1 MTKKATPTPSAK
13 AKTVEPAAPQKLVKT
28 KVATAAAKK
37 PVASPEIQDMGDGMV
52 AVWPKN
58 AKEKAR
64 QSLNDLEM
72 SGVAAGPAMA
82 AVGGKRTDM
91 YSVPIDSLHIK
102 TDFNVRTHDQ
112 QYHDH
117 LENLATSIATNGF
130 LKDRPLTVFC
140 AREGDISKVYVIDGH
155 SRLLAA
161 RMVNE
166 RGDGEI
172 IELPVVVKPASASQ
186 MDLLKTLHLSNSGNP
201 LSAFEFGKLL
211 HRFVARGTYTNKE
224 LGAMFGCTP
233 DYARKALVL
242 AGLPMVV
249 QDMVTSNK
257 MNANVAYMLKEN
269 IKDAKEQ
276 IAAAENGLAAATKR
290 GSPTVQF
297 KDIPK
302 LARLSLS
309 HRSLSALTFLANKTN
324 TSDATYSF
332 DDLVEAVAISL
343 GKSPIDIHKD
353 VIELSVVDN
362 VLDKQTLKKLNA
374 IAETS
379 KQLPLEHMAQA

>member
-1 MTKKATPTPSAK
+1 MTEKTTPTPSAK
-13 AKTVEPAAPQKLVKT
+13 AKTAKTAAPQKLAKA

-37 PVASPEIQDMGDGMV
+37 PVASREIQDMGDGIV

-58 AKEKAR
+58 AKEKVNK
-64 QSLNDLEM
+64 SLNDLEM
-72 SGVAAGPAMA
+72 SGVAAGPTMT

-102 TDFNVRTHDQ
+102 TDFNVRTYDK
-112 QYHDH
+112 QYHEH

-161 RMVNE
+161 RMVNG

-172 IELPVVVKPASASQ
+172 NELPVVVKPGSASQ
-186 MDLLKTLHLSNSGNP
+186 IELLKTLHISNSGNP
-201 LSAFEFGKLL
+201 LSTFEFGKLL
-211 HRFVARGTYTNKE
+211 HRLVARHTYTNKE
-224 LGAMFGCTP
+224 LGEMFGCTP
-233 DYARKALVL
+233 DHARKALVL

-257 MNANVAYMLKEN
+257 MNANVALKIKEN
-269 IKDAKEQ
+269 IKDAREQ
-276 IAAAENGLAAATKR
+276 IAAAQDGLASATMR
-290 GSPTVQF
+290 GSPTVQY

-302 LARLSLS
+302 LARLSPS
-309 HRSLSALTFLANKTN
+309 HRSLSALAFLANKTHRP
-324 TSDATYSF
+324 DATYSY

-353 VIELSVVDN
+353 VIEMSVVDN
-362 VLDKQTLKKLNA
+362 VLDKQALKKLNEK
-374 IAETS
+374 AETS
-379 KQLPLEHMAQA
+379 KQLPLEHMAEA